1 MDLGVRGRKAICA
14 GASVGMGNQAAW
26 ALAREGVEL
35 VISARG
41 EERLKAAAES
51 ITRETGAR
59 VTPIAADHGSAE
71 GRAKLIAACPEPD
84 ILVITC
90 SPPRTTES
98 YLDITEADWTA
109 AFATGVIGPI
119 ELMRALVP
127 GMAARRFGRVVNI
140 ATVAAKNPSEMRM
153 LSGAPR
159 AALVNYTVALSKVV
173 AKDNVV
179 INNVLPGMFHTD
191 ATHRSLGE
199 RAAANGTSYEEEAEK
214 LTKRF
219 RIPARR
225 FGDATDAGRLVAVL
239 CSSFASYV
247 IGQSLV
253 VDGGITN
260 ATF

>member
-1 MDLGVRGRKAICA
+1 MDLGIRGRKAICA

-26 ALAREGVEL
+26 ALAREGVDL
-35 VISARG
+35 VVSARG
-41 EERLKAAAES
+41 EERLKAAADR
-51 ITRETGAR
+51 IARETGVS
-59 VTPIAADHGSAE
+59 VTPVCADHSTAE
-71 GRAKLIAACPEPD
+71 GRAKLAAACPEPD

-90 SPPRTTES
+90 SPPRATES
-98 YLDITEADWTA
+98 YLDIAEADWQS

-119 ELMRALVP
+119 ELMRAMVP
-127 GMAARRFGRVVNI
+127 GMADRRFGRVVNI

-153 LSGAPR
+153 LSGVPR

-191 ATHRSLGE
+191 ATHRTLNE
-199 RAAANGTSYEEEAEK
+199 RAAANGTSYETEAAS

-225 FGDATDAGRLVAVL
+225 FGDAAEAGALVAML
-239 CSSFASYV
+239 CSNFASYV
-247 IGQSLV
+247 VGQNLV
-253 VDGGITN
+253 IDGGITN
-260 ATF
+260 VTF